1 MTSVKTNRTQEWG
14 LLSGCSLANRVFHLW
29 WGKNLETVTGAW
41 QGLQRTETLTKNL
54 DSGGAPQ
61 DSARPDYNVA
71 GELPAII
78 VDLDWREVEPVVC
91 TYPDSV
97 FK

>member
-1 MTSVKTNRTQEWG
+1 MGEESGDSNRSMAGSREQ
-14 LLSGCSLANRVFHLW
+14 
-29 WGKNLETVTGAW
+29 K
-41 QGLQRTETLTKNL
+41 LTKNL
-54 DSGGAPQ
+54 DRGGAPQ

-71 GELPAII
+71 SELPAII

>member
-1 MTSVKTNRTQEWG
+1 MTSVKTNRTPAQRP
-14 LLSGCSLANRVFHLW
+14 LSGCSLANRVFRLW
-29 WGKNLETVTGAW
+29 WGKNLETVTGAR
-41 QGLQRTETLTKNL
+41 QGLRRTETLTKNL
-54 DSGGAPQ
+54 EGGGAPQ
-61 DSARPDYNVA
+61 DSARPDHSAA
-71 GELPAII
+71 GELPPII

>member
-14 LLSGCSLANRVFHLW
+14 LLSGCSLA
-29 WGKNLETVTGAW
+29 K
-41 QGLQRTETLTKNL
+41 RTETLTKNL
-54 DSGGAPQ
+54 DCGGAPQ